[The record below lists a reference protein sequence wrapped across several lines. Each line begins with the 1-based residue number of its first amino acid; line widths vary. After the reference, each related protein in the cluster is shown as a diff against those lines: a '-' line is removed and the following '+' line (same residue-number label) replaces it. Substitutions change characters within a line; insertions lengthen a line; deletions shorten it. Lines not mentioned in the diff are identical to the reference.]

1 MPDGEPGIAMSARR
15 KVPPWLRVAAV
26 QMKPAASI
34 RANLEQ
40 IANAVRAV
48 ARRRA
53 DAVLFPECATTGY
66 AYDFPS
72 LKPGEIREVL
82 HCVSRLAAHHRINV
96 LIGSPVYSRGRWRNC
111 LVVFDRAGR
120 AVHCYAKCQLTP
132 RDRRFFTPGDAI
144 ALFKLDGIMCTAII
158 CHERRHPELV

>member
-1 MPDGEPGIAMSARR
+1 MRTAVAMNTPGKIAT
-15 KVPPWLRVAAV
+15 WLRVAAV

-40 IANAVRAV
+40 IAVAVRAA

-72 LKPGEIREVL
+72 LKPEEISAAMRFL
-82 HCVSRLAAHHRINV
+82 GRLAAEHRIHV
-96 LIGSPVYSRGRWRNC
+96 LIGSPVYSR
-111 LVVFDRAGR
+111 
-120 AVHCYAKCQLTP
+120 
-132 RDRRFFTPGDAI
+132 
-144 ALFKLDGIMCTAII
+144 
-158 CHERRHPELV
+158 